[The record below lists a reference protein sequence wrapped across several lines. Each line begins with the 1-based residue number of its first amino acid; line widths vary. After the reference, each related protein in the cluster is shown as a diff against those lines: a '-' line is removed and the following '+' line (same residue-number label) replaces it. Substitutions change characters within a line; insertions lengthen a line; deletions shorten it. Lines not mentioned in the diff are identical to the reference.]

1 MRLAVTTGFG
11 LSDAV
16 RMAVSATLTLNRSAS
31 RFRFRASAS
40 RTAWSMVSK
49 PPEGACAC
57 VTHDQPMMNTVVI
70 DVRAR
75 IMYASTQPRSPHD
88 EAAAATR
95 QTIATN
101 VLDRKR

>member
-16 RMAVSATLTLNRSAS
+16 RMAASATLTLNRSAS
-31 RFRFRASAS
+31 RFRFRTSAS
-40 RTAWSMVSK
+40 RTAWSIVK
-49 PPEGACAC
+49 APEGACAC
-57 VTHDQPMMNTVVI
+57 VTNDQPTMNTVVI

-88 EAAAATR
+88 ETAAATR